1 MFTAVRLKEYEIRAS
16 WPGLPFGFYGG
27 FGEGCGGA
35 KGRDVF
41 LWVWGQKGPVCPG
54 LAHALH
60 SHTLSSPG
68 EEGAWKERGLP
79 LGPEPG
85 LPLCQPHLGGS
96 WCSGSLLQ

>member
-1 MFTAVRLKEYEIRAS
+1 M
-16 WPGLPFGFYGG
+16 WGG
-27 FGEGCGGA
+27 QRVEMSSSGCGDK
-35 KGRDVF
+35 KG
-41 LWVWGQKGPVCPG
+41 LCAPS